1 MILQIVA
8 IVLSYL
14 LGSVSFSLLYGKLKG
29 IDIRQHGSGNAGA
42 TNTLRVLGKGPAIL
56 VLLLDVLK
64 GIVAVLIGHWLGGNS
79 SWLPGLCGIAAIAGH
94 NWSVYFHFRGGKGI
108 ATAIGVLVSI
118 ALLPALYAG
127 IIAILAIVITRYV
140 SLGSLI
146 FVILTPWILLVLGY
160 AWYRSSGRLWSF
172 VCLLCGDTALTLPSW
187 YGGKKTSLA
196 PKEEIVLSEKIAV
209 LVAGSWGTAL
219 ASVLAVITTM
229 SLSGRETNSKLL
241 KSMRSIQ
248 MSIIYLVL
256 S

>member
-42 TNTLRVLGKGPAIL
+42 TNTLRVLGKGPAIM
-56 VLLLDVLK
+56 VLLLDILK
-64 GIVAVLIGHWLGGNS
+64 GIVAVLIGHWLGGSS

-94 NWSVYFHFRGGKGI
+94 NWPVYFHFRGGKGI

-118 ALLPALYAG
+118 AIIPALYAG
-127 IIAILAIVITRYV
+127 IIAILAIVMTRYV

-160 AWYRSSGRLWSF
+160 EWPFFW
-172 VCLLCGDTALTLPSW
+172 TALVICVFSVWRHRTNIAKLVRGKENKLGSK
-187 YGGKKTSLA
+187 GGDR
-196 PKEEIVLSEKIAV
+196 
-209 LVAGSWGTAL
+209 LV
-219 ASVLAVITTM
+219 
-229 SLSGRETNSKLL
+229 
-241 KSMRSIQ
+241 
-248 MSIIYLVL
+248 
-256 S
+256 